1 MNRLHWGMNG
11 LLARYDMDIKTRKD
25 SFSLFRHNSTKP
37 VHNISMKTVNS
48 KCPIPAIAG
57 KRIAIVVY
65 LFEHMK
71 IAFLVLVWFRLLATA
86 LL

>member
-1 MNRLHWGMNG
+1 MNG

-25 SFSLFRHNSTKP
+25 SFSLFRHNSIIKP

-48 KCPIPAIAG
+48 KCYIPAIAG
-57 KRIAIVVY
+57 KRIAIVAY

-71 IAFLVLVWFRLLATA
+71 IAFLVLV
-86 LL
+86 